1 MRKILALVVAVAA
14 VVAACGGQTTTTT
27 NDPYELVHKSQSA
40 GWDRVQIDIGFSVTG
55 PEAISIDPSAL
66 RVAVDTATDRVNV
79 HVAFPISALGDS
91 AAELRQLGITGD
103 SLEFD
108 AIYDGDALYAKSPLG
123 NLLAALMIQA
133 GEIPTG
139 DMTGWLKLL
148 SKADFE
154 SMVDLFGG
162 DLPPVPMPDDLPIP
176 SAADVETLKATLE
189 GMGITL
195 THAGTASHNGVDA
208 EKVTAA
214 VDLAKLADSDYF
226 SGLGSD
232 GAMDLDPAEATL
244 SADLWFDRSNSRL
257 IGIDVHAAST
267 SDASEKADI
276 TINLHEPDAGV
287 SFDAPASFVDVPL
300 MEMLST
306 LMESFGGGL
315 IPQ

>member
-1 MRKILALVVAVAA
+1 MRKLLALVVAVAA
-14 VVAACGGQTTTTT
+14 VLAACGGQTATT
-27 NDPYELVHKSQSA
+27 NDPYELLSKSQSA
-40 GWDRVQIDIGFSVTG
+40 SWDRVQVDIGLSVTG
-55 PEAISIDPSAL
+55 PEEISIDPSAL
-66 RVAVDTATDRVNV
+66 RIAVDTETERVNV

-154 SMVDLFGG
+154 SMVDRFGG
-162 DLPPVPMPDDLPIP
+162 GFTPVPMPDDLPIP
-176 SAADVETLKATLE
+176 SAADSATLKATLE
-189 GMGITL
+189 GMGVTL
-195 THAGTASHNGVDA
+195 TYAGTESHNGVDA
-208 EKVTAA
+208 EKVTAD

-232 GAMDLDPAEATL
+232 GTMDLNPDEATL
-244 SADLWFDRSNSRL
+244 AVDLWFDRGNSRL

-267 SDASEKADI
+267 SDQSQKADI

-300 MEMLST
+300 MEMIST
-306 LMESFGGGL
+306 LMETFGGGL